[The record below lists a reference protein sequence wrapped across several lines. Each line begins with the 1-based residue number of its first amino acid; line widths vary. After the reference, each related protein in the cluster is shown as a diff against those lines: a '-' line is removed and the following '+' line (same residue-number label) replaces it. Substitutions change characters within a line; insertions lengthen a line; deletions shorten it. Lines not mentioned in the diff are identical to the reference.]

1 MFATAADCTNSYI
14 EQTVYDS
21 EWTEHTPTG
30 TSWLNLLTSQPI
42 PEETDSF
49 DGACTSMRSRN
60 QTDCSSSSIES
71 CYVILEI
78 QRQRSLDE
86 IPSKTEDTAEV
97 AEEEAHDDDD
107 DDDDDDDEE
116 EDDDDDED
124 EDDEDDDEEDEE
136 EEKEEEEE
144 EEEEE
149 VVVVEEVE
157 VEVDEEETEEL
168 NFAQTITDDNQKVDY
183 DQITVPMT
191 IEIPTAEHAECKHAH
206 FNPTEEYAETTEIT
220 IQETPNDILFHKA
233 RVLSKFTKRIKAM
246 SYAKM
251 REQNYSASS
260 DDESLNITKL
270 RTITKINDYY
280 PTAVATVAAE
290 PNSSIQHSDS
300 FCNSTTSIDSIEKNT
315 LPSSPV
321 QTRTT
326 TTTFSNLSSQRSTN
340 LIHSE
345 RLGPTVGT
353 TTLTRTFA
361 FDRACMEK
369 YGRAQGQEN
378 EPIDITQIT
387 IAEHIAKREKE
398 PSQKQIQQTEQL
410 SNIENTLHCRSFIN
424 HVPTSIYVDSETN
437 TIDDSDCEHHSL
449 KLSLPPMSNSLT
461 KSSSILGLMKKYAR
475 AVKTEYRF
483 AHKNSDNPSAE
494 PTLLEVKYL
503 DGRNTLQDADA
514 RESFRK
520 SQKLSSSIASR
531 INRLGLHNRASTQ
544 DLASTTSSFYA
555 SYRTRMLNRFRSF
568 VENNIA
574 EPPLPTS
581 SLPKSRSWQHKS
593 IAELFHEKKYTVNRQ
608 R

>member
-71 CYVILEI
+71 CYVVLEI
-78 QRQRSLDE
+78 QRQRSLDD
-86 IPSKTEDTAEV
+86 IPNKTEDTAEV
-97 AEEEAHDDDD
+97 AVE
-107 DDDDDDDEE
+107 
-116 EDDDDDED
+116 
-124 EDDEDDDEEDEE
+124 
-136 EEKEEEEE
+136 EEEEE

-149 VVVVEEVE
+149 VHEDAN
-157 VEVDEEETEEL
+157 DEEEEEDEEEIEEL

-183 DQITVPMT
+183 DQIAVPMT
-191 IEIPTAEHAECKHAH
+191 IEIPTAEHVECKHAH
-206 FNPTEEYAETTEIT
+206 FNPTEEYAQTTEIT
-220 IQETPNDILFHKA
+220 IQETPNDMLFHKA
-233 RVLSKFTKRIKAM
+233 RVLSKFTKRIKAI

-260 DDESLNITKL
+260 DDESLTITKL

-280 PTAVATVAAE
+280 PTAVVTVAAE

-300 FCNSTTSIDSIEKNT
+300 FCNSTTSIDSIEKKP

-340 LIHSE
+340 LTQSQ
-345 RLGPTVGT
+345 RLGPAMGT

-369 YGRAQGQEN
+369 YGRVQGQEN
-378 EPIDITQIT
+378 EPIDIAQTT
-387 IAEHIAKREKE
+387 IAEHIVKREKGL
-398 PSQKQIQQTEQL
+398 SQKQIQQTEQL

-424 HVPTSIYVDSETN
+424 HVPTSIYADSETN
-437 TIDDSDCEHHSL
+437 TIDDSDFEHHSL
-449 KLSLPPMSNSLT
+449 KPSLPPISNSLT

-483 AHKNSDNPSAE
+483 AHKNSNNPSAE

-503 DGRNTLQDADA
+503 DGRNTLKDVDA
-514 RESFRK
+514 RESFK
-520 SQKLSSSIASR
+520 KPQKLSSSIASR

-568 VENNIA
+568 IENNLA

-581 SLPKSRSWQHKS
+581 SLPQSRSWQHKS
-593 IAELFHEKKYTVNRQ
+593 ITELFHENKYTVNRQ